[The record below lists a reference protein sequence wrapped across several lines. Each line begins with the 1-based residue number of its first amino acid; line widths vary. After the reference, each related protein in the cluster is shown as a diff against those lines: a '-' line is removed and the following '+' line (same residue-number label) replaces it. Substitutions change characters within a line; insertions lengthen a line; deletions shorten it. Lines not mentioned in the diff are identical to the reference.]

1 MKKNNLLAN
10 LMLLAAAIIW
20 GCAFVAQ
27 SEGMEVMGPFTYY
40 AARCFL
46 GAVVLLPVIFASDAA
61 KRKIGVYKKPTKVI
75 NKRLMI
81 SGLCCGGVMFV
92 AAMFQQIGMAMGTGS
107 GKAGFITAMYML
119 IVPIIG
125 IFMKKKVRPVIWGC
139 LVVAAFGLYLLCI
152 TDGFNFEISDLVVFG
167 CAIAF
172 AAHIVVI
179 DIFSDVDG
187 IKLSCIQLAIAG
199 VLATVFMFILEE
211 PTWQQIK
218 DGWLSIA
225 YAGIMSSGVAFTFQ
239 VLAQKKTNPTMASLL
254 MSLESVFAVLG
265 GIVIQ
270 GVVPTV
276 RENIGCVIM
285 FAAIVVA
292 QIDFPKREKRVSK
305 VS

>member
-27 SEGMEVMGPFTYY
+27 SEGMEIMGPFTYY
-40 AARCFL
+40 AARCYL
-46 GAVVLLPVIFASDAA
+46 GAVVLLPVIFASDWA
-61 KRKIGVYKKPTKVI
+61 KKKIGAYKEPTVAS
-75 NKRLMI
+75 NKRTI
-81 SGLCCGGVMFV
+81 IAGVSCGCVMFV

-119 IVPIIG
+119 IVPIISL
-125 IFMKKKVRPVIWGC
+125 FMKKRVRPVVWGC
-139 LVVAAFGLYLLCI
+139 LMVAAFGLYLLCI
-152 TDGFNFEISDLVVFG
+152 TDGFNFRTSDLVVFG

-172 AAHIVVI
+172 AFHIVVI
-179 DIFSDVDG
+179 DVFSDVDG
-187 IKLSCIQLAIAG
+187 IKLSCIQLAVAA
-199 VLATVFMFILEE
+199 VLATVFMFILED

-225 YAGIMSSGVAFTFQ
+225 YAGVMSSGVAFTFQ

-265 GIVIQ
+265 GIVFQ
-270 GVVPTV
+270 GDVPSL
-276 RENIGCVIM
+276 REAIGCVIM

-292 QIDFPKREKRVSK
+292 QIDFPKKEKRVA
-305 VS
+305 

>member
-40 AARCFL
+40 AARCYL

-61 KRKIGVYKKPTKVI
+61 KKKIGVYKAPTKAS
-75 NKRLMI
+75 NKRLAI
-81 SGLCCGGVMFV
+81 AGLSCGGVMFV

-125 IFMKKKVRPVIWGC
+125 LFMKKKVRPVVWGC
-139 LVVAAFGLYLLCI
+139 LAVAAFGLYLLCI
-152 TDGFNFEISDLVVFG
+152 KDGFDFETSDLVVFG

-172 AAHIVVI
+172 AFHIVVI

-187 IKLSCIQLAIAG
+187 IKLSCIQLAVAA
-199 VLATVFMFILEE
+199 VLSTVFMFILEE

-270 GVVPTV
+270 HVVPTS
-276 RENIGCVIM
+276 RETLGCIIM

-292 QIDFPKREKRVSK
+292 QIEFPKKKKRAA
-305 VS
+305 

>member
-40 AARCFL
+40 AVRCYL
-46 GAVVLLPVIFASDAA
+46 GAVVLLPVIFASTVA
-61 KRKIGVYKKPTKVI
+61 KKKIGAYKEPTSASK
-75 NKRLMI
+75 KRTLI
-81 SGLCCGGVMFV
+81 AGASCGGVMFV

-125 IFMKKKVRPVIWGC
+125 LFMKKKVRPVIWGC
-139 LVVAAFGLYLLCI
+139 LVVAAYGLYLLCI
-152 TDGFNFEISDLVVFG
+152 TDGFNFETSDLVVFG
-167 CAIAF
+167 CAISFAF
-172 AAHIVVI
+172 HIVVI

-187 IKLSCIQLAIAG
+187 IKLSCIQLVVAA

-211 PTWQQIK
+211 PTLQQIK
-218 DGWLSIA
+218 DGWLSIV
-225 YAGIMSSGVAFTFQ
+225 YAGVMSSGVAFTFQ
-239 VLAQKKTNPTMASLL
+239 VLAQQKTNPTMASLL

-265 GIVIQ
+265 GIVFQ
-270 GVVPTV
+270 GDVPSL
-276 RENIGCVIM
+276 REAIGCIIM

-292 QIDFPKREKRVSK
+292 QIDFPKKEKRVA
-305 VS
+305 

>member
-1 MKKNNLLAN
+1 
-10 LMLLAAAIIW
+10 MLLAAAIIW

-40 AARCFL
+40 SARCYL
-46 GAVVLLPVIFASDAA
+46 GAVVLIPVIFASDWA
-61 KRKIGVYKKPTKVI
+61 KRKIGKYEKPTKESP
-75 NKRLMI
+75 KRNLKAGI
-81 SGLCCGGVMFV
+81 CCGCVMFV

-125 IFMKKKVRPVIWGC
+125 LFMKKRVRPVIWVC
-139 LVVAAFGLYLLCI
+139 LIVAAFGLYLLCI
-152 TDGFNFEISDLVVFG
+152 TDGINFQTSDLVVFG

-172 AAHIVVI
+172 AFHIVVI

-187 IKLSCIQLAIAG
+187 IKLSCIQLATAA
-199 VLATVFMFILEE
+199 VLATVFMFIIEE
-211 PTWQQIK
+211 PSWQQIK

-225 YAGIMSSGVAFTFQ
+225 YAGIMSSGIAFTLQ

-265 GIVIQ
+265 GIVFQ
-270 GVVPTV
+270 GDVPSA
-276 RENIGCVIM
+276 REAVGCVIM

-292 QIDFPKREKRVSK
+292 QLDFPKKEKRAV
-305 VS
+305 

>member
-1 MKKNNLLAN
+1 
-10 LMLLAAAIIW
+10 MLLAAAIIW

-40 AARCFL
+40 AVRCYL
-46 GAVVLLPVIFASDAA
+46 GAVVLLPVIFASTLA
-61 KRKIGVYKKPTKVI
+61 KRKIGAYKEPTKASD
-75 NKRLMI
+75 KRLLI
-81 SGLCCGGVMFV
+81 AGLACGGVMFV

-125 IFMKKKVRPVIWGC
+125 LFMKKRVRPIIWAC
-139 LVVAAFGLYLLCI
+139 LVVAAFGLYLLCM
-152 TDGFNFEISDLVVFG
+152 TDGFSFETSDIVVFG
-167 CAIAF
+167 CAVAF
-172 AAHIVVI
+172 AFHIVVI
-179 DIFSDVDG
+179 DVFSDVDG
-187 IKLSCIQLAIAG
+187 IKLSCLQLCVAA
-199 VLATVFMFILEE
+199 VLSTVFMFILEE

-218 DGWLSIA
+218 DGWLAIA
-225 YAGIMSSGVAFTFQ
+225 YAGVMSSGVAFTFQ

-270 GVVPTV
+270 GDIPTT
-276 RENIGCVIM
+276 RETLGCVIM

-292 QIDFPKREKRVSK
+292 QLDFPKKEKRVA
-305 VS
+305 

>member
-27 SEGMEVMGPFTYY
+27 SEGMKVMGPFTYY

-46 GAVVLLPVIFASDAA
+46 GAVVLLPVIFASDLA
-61 KRKIGVYKKPTKVI
+61 KKKIGIYKKPDKASG
-75 NKRLMI
+75 KRLVI
-81 SGLCCGGVMFV
+81 AGVCCGGVMFV

-125 IFMKKKVRPVIWGC
+125 LFMKKRVRPVVWGC
-139 LVVAAFGLYLLCI
+139 LAVATFGLYLLCI
-152 TDGFNFEISDLVVFG
+152 TDGFSFEISDIVVFG
-167 CAIAF
+167 CAVSFAF
-172 AAHIVVI
+172 HIVVI

-187 IKLSCIQLAIAG
+187 IKLSCLQLAVAG

-211 PTWQQIK
+211 PTRQQIK
-218 DGWLSIA
+218 DGWLAIA

-239 VLAQKKTNPTMASLL
+239 VLAQKRTNPTMASLL
-254 MSLESVFAVLG
+254 MSLESVFAVIG

-270 GVVPTV
+270 QVMPTA
-276 RENIGCVIM
+276 REAAGCIIM

-292 QIDFPKREKRVSK
+292 QIEFPKRKKRAV
-305 VS
+305 

>member
-27 SEGMEVMGPFTYY
+27 SEGMEIMGPFTYY
-40 AARCFL
+40 AVRCYL
-46 GAVVLLPVIFASDAA
+46 GAVVLVPVILASDWA
-61 KRKIGVYKKPTKVI
+61 KKRIGAYKEPTKASK
-75 NKRLMI
+75 KRTLI
-81 SGLCCGGVMFV
+81 AGLSCGAVMFV

-125 IFMKKKVRPVIWGC
+125 LFMKKRVRPIIWAC
-139 LVVAAFGLYLLCI
+139 LMVAAFGLYLLCI
-152 TDGFNFEISDLVVFG
+152 TDGFDFEVCDLVVFG

-172 AAHIVVI
+172 AFHIVVI

-187 IKLSCIQLAIAG
+187 IRLSCIQLLVAA
-199 VLATVFMFILEE
+199 VLATVFMFAIEE
-211 PTWQQIK
+211 PTLQQIK

-225 YAGIMSSGVAFTFQ
+225 YAGVMSSGVAFTFQ

-265 GIVIQ
+265 GIAFQ
-270 GVVPTV
+270 GDVPSL
-276 RENIGCVIM
+276 REAVGCLIM

-292 QIDFPKREKRVSK
+292 QIDFPKKEKRVA
-305 VS
+305 